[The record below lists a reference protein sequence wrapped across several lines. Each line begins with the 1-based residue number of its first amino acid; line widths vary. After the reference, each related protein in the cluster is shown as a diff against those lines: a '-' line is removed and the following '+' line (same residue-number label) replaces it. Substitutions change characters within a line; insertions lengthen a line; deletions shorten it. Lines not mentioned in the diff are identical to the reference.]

1 MTKPSTDSAQPR
13 RRSRKALA
21 GLIAACFAV
30 MALLPAGAGAA
41 TLKAP
46 TDPWL
51 QYQPPGPGVTPFIF
65 GGFST
70 PRKACEKRTIDVF
83 RSTDMMNWDY
93 VWHSEA
99 VTGPNPGLTKY
110 LANADRGYYY
120 VLSVERRTIPR
131 PHGKRIVCKPAQSE
145 AVYAS

>member
-1 MTKPSTDSAQPR
+1 MTKLNTDSTQPR

-41 TLKAP
+41 TVKAP
-46 TDPWL
+46 TSPWL
-51 QYQPPGPGVTPFIF
+51 HYQPPSPGVTPFIF
-65 GGFST
+65 GGFSS

-93 VWHSEA
+93 AWHSED

-110 LANADRGYYY
+110 LASADRGHYY
-120 VLSVERRTIPR
+120 VLSVERRIIRR
-131 PHGKRIVCKPAQSE
+131 PNGKRIVCKPAQSE